1 MWSSIRATTSSSL
14 SPRATNPH
22 SHLIC
27 LDIFLSRRLS
37 KPVLS
42 HMLAGTLEKG
52 WKSSCRPP
60 RPSAFSSAAGSCS
73 NSMVGGPRR
82 RCPAGKDGCCSPTS
96 RCNRDRAATRDE
108 LVEALWPYA
117 TPAAAPS
124 ALTVLVSKLRA
135 ALGTQLLC
143 GRSDLR
149 LNLPPDTRIDVEDA
163 LAAVHE
169 AQSAVALGDW
179 KRAWGPALRAQFIAR
194 RRLLPEHDTPWL
206 DHWRQRL
213 DDVHDNALEVYA
225 TSCLGIGGTEL
236 PGAERAARGLL
247 DHSPLRE
254 TGYAL
259 LMDALAARGN
269 VAEAMRVYDRARTIL
284 DQELGITPGRAIP
297 ASPRPP
303 ARYLRRT
310 HLRIT
315 GSPIPPAAEGFS
327 LSLAKQ
333 ALHGNL
339 DDVIETVNG
348 NVRLA

>member
-1 MWSSIRATTSSSL
+1 MLVDYFDPAGDLVAGEVFGELRMIAPDVVLDPSDHLVISL
-14 SPRATNPH
+14 TPCDEPALAFDLPG
-22 SHLIC
+22 HLLVAAIVEAGPFSYVGRN
-27 LDIFLSRRLS
+27 LGERLEIF
-37 KPVLS
+37 
-42 HMLAGTLEKG
+42 M
-52 WKSSCRPP
+52 
-60 RPSAFSSAAGSCS
+60 PSAAPIRIQLCGRFVLELDGRRAEAAL
-73 NSMVGGPRR
+73 P
-82 RCPAGKDGCCSPTS
+82 S
-96 RCNRDRAATRDE
+96 RQGRLLFAYLALNRDRAATRDE

-284 DQELGITPGRAIP
+284 DQELGITPGRAIQQ
-297 ASPRPP
+297 AH
-303 ARYLRRT
+303 ARLLGT
-310 HLRIT
+310 
-315 GSPIPPAAEGFS
+315 SAAP
-327 LSLAKQ
+327 
-333 ALHGNL
+333 
-339 DDVIETVNG
+339 T
-348 NVRLA
+348 